1 MKELSLEDMQRMKR
15 TLDDAAVPL
24 SGRILSF
31 IGKDGN
37 VYTIGLNNPSNWE
50 GYDQLPDSLLE
61 GLSDCL

>member
-1 MKELSLEDMQRMKR
+1 
-15 TLDDAAVPL
+15 
-24 SGRILSF
+24 LSF